1 MDTFTTI
8 RSEAHIEFTEKKSV
22 FMGHAFPVSDEDS
35 CLLYIDEMRS
45 RYADATHNVY
55 AYVLRQNNLM
65 RYSDAGEPQGTA
77 GMPTL
82 DVLRKKGIT
91 DALVVVTRYFGGI
104 LLGAGGLVRAYSKAA
119 SDAVEAAGVVLMKP
133 HSLLELTCRYNEYER
148 IKNLTELIGA
158 VEKSSEFSADIRMTL
173 SIDSLLVGQLEKQL
187 LDITNGR
194 CIPRLLGAVYGE
206 TPLG

>member
-22 FMGHAFPVSDEDS
+22 FMGHAFPVPDEDS

-91 DALVVVTRYFGGI
+91 DALVVVTAI
-104 LLGAGGLVRAYSKAA
+104 SAA
-119 SDAVEAAGVVLMKP
+119 FCWGQAVW
-133 HSLLELTCRYNEYER
+133 
-148 IKNLTELIGA
+148 
-158 VEKSSEFSADIRMTL
+158 SAP
-173 SIDSLLVGQLEKQL
+173 
-187 LDITNGR
+187 
-194 CIPRLLGAVYGE
+194 IPRPLPTLLRPRAWC
-206 TPLG
+206 